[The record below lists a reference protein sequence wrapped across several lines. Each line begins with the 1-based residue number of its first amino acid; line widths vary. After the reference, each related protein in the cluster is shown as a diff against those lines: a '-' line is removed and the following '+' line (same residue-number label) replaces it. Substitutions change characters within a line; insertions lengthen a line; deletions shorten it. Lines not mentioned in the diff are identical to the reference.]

1 MLADSRDDGRKIV
14 FGGRLCF
21 FMHMIFGA
29 LIQLNDEYCNVAAE
43 YKICSTE
50 RVTTDESG
58 TQVYDILRHNSGHV
72 RCTV

>member
-1 MLADSRDDGRKIV
+1 MLADLRNDGRKTV
-14 FGGRLCF
+14 FGGRSCF
-21 FMHMIFGA
+21 FMHIIFGA

-58 TQVYDILRHNSGHV
+58 TQVYDTLRHNSGRV
-72 RCTV
+72 RYTM